1 MSMTQ
6 HTIWYKGAPPMDGRR
21 YLLCFKGST
30 DSDDIICT
38 GSYRYGRPCNEPAP
52 NTKAWRCDCC
62 GKFSDPY
69 YWAEIPKR
77 ALPGRF
83 RDGEQLQVERPEAV
97 KESLTSALLKIS
109 GFSAYWKCL
118 RGNEEAWENVWNIA
132 TDALSSLRTTEESSV
147 VDGERYCHSEYWS
160 ENCKWEPGIGCTP
173 KCPECIP

>member
-1 MSMTQ
+1 MRW
-6 HTIWYKGAPPMDGRR
+6 HKGAPPMDGRR

-83 RDGEQLQVERPEAV
+83 RDGEQLQVERAEAV
-97 KESLTSALLKIS
+97 KKSLTSALVEII

-132 TDALSSLRTTEESSV
+132 TDALISLRTTEDYSV
-147 VDGERYCHSEYWS
+147 VDG
-160 ENCKWEPGIGCTP
+160 IMGCAG
-173 KCPECIP
+173 EEEVES